1 MSDLAYDIT
10 CLIESASAEP
20 AVPSRA
26 PIRTPAAVAPSPAN
40 AVSAEET
47 LAREL
52 LQVADAHEALIQQY
66 LRFSGTVC
74 QGTSRQ

>member
-10 CLIESASAEP
+10 YLIEAESAEP
-20 AVPSRA
+20 AAPPRA
-26 PIRTPAAVAPSPAN
+26 ATRTPAAVAPSPAN
-40 AVSAEET
+40 AVNAQEA

-66 LRFSGTVC
+66 LRFSGVSS

>member
-10 CLIESASAEP
+10 YLIESELAEP
-20 AVPSRA
+20 AAPSRTPTRA
-26 PIRTPAAVAPSPAN
+26 PATVAPLPVN
-40 AVSAEET
+40 AVSAQEA

-66 LRFSGTVC
+66 LRFSGASS
-74 QGTSRQ
+74 QGASRQ

>member
-10 CLIESASAEP
+10 YLIEAESAEP
-20 AVPSRA
+20 AA
-26 PIRTPAAVAPSPAN
+26 PPRVATRTPPAASPSPAN
-40 AVSAEET
+40 ALSAQEA

-66 LRFSGTVC
+66 LRFSGATS
-74 QGTSRQ
+74 QDASRQ

>member
-1 MSDLAYDIT
+1 MSELAYDIT
-10 CLIESASAEP
+10 YLVESASAEP
-20 AVPSRA
+20 AAPSRA

-40 AVSAEET
+40 AVNAQET

-66 LRFSGTVC
+66 LRFSGIVC
-74 QGTSRQ
+74 QGTSPQ